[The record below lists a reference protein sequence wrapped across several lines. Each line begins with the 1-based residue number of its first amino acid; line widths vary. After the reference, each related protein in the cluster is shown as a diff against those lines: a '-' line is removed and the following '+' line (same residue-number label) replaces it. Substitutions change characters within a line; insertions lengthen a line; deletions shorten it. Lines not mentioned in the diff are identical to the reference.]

1 MGIQEEQTMTRPAF
15 ISSLVIT
22 EIEANPGITNKELA
36 KLLDVST
43 VYISLLTK
51 KLSETGDIAY
61 TINADHIKEFYIND
75 KSNSN

>member
-51 KLSETGDIAY
+51 KLSETGDITY

-75 KSNSN
+75 KSDSN

>member
-51 KLSETGDIAY
+51 KLSETGEIAY
-61 TINADHIKEFYIND
+61 TINTDHIKEFYIND
-75 KSNSN
+75 KSESN

>member
-1 MGIQEEQTMTRPAF
+1 MRTIALSDMTLKTAGGLALSF
-15 ISSLVIT
+15 KEKI
-22 EIEANPGITNKELA
+22 ELA

-75 KSNSN
+75 KSESN

>member
-61 TINADHIKEFYIND
+61 TINTDHIKEFYIND
-75 KSNSN
+75 KSESN